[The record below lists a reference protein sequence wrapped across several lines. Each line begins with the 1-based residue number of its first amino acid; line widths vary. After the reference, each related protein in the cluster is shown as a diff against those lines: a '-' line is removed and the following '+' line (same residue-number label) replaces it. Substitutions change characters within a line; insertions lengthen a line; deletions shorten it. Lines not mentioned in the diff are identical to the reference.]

1 MTRRNNG
8 KAALTSSGNQQTERV
23 AKRIARQQKYLEK
36 DLLVSNPYLQPTGS
50 ASKSRAIKF
59 NDIKQ
64 LDPLTD
70 TQADF
75 FESYESNSA
84 TAYVLYGSA
93 GTGKSYSAL
102 YFALQDVLMQ
112 ESVFKKIVLIRSS
125 VQSRDQGHLPGTI
138 DEKMAPFAQPYHG
151 ICADLLGRKDAYE
164 KLKDTGALEFC
175 SSSFLRGETFND
187 SIVIVDE
194 IQNFGFGEISTII
207 TRIGK
212 NSKLIICG
220 DGAQN
225 DLTANKN
232 DVSGFR
238 EFLAV
243 SKNMPEFRH
252 FRFTTDDIIRSA
264 FVKSWLVQC
273 ERLGV

>member
-75 FESYESNSA
+75 FDSYENNSA

-93 GTGKSYSAL
+93 GTGKSYAAL

-112 ESVFKKIVLIRSS
+112 ESGFKKIVLIRSS

-138 DEKMAPFAQPYHG
+138 DEKMAPFEQPYHG